1 MLRHDKGVLLQHRS
15 TDFSLPYR
23 KDYCV
28 HSIPLFSSGLVV
40 LWQSASCFLLFAS
53 RKRILHFVHAV
64 LFDLEIVSLYV
75 GELCIT
81 LEYFSRIMKSFSG
94 KTVNQWISEALMREA
109 EISLRNPDLT
119 IQQVA
124 DMLNFSDQSSFGKF
138 F

>member
-1 MLRHDKGVLLQHRS
+1 
-15 TDFSLPYR
+15 
-23 KDYCV
+23 
-28 HSIPLFSSGLVV
+28 
-40 LWQSASCFLLFAS
+40 
-53 RKRILHFVHAV
+53 
-64 LFDLEIVSLYV
+64 
-75 GELCIT
+75 
-81 LEYFSRIMKSFSG
+81 MKSFSG